1 MVVSVTSSIS
11 INDDT
16 KREFD
21 ELKPGDS
28 THDEF
33 VQELLA
39 AYRRDNGEIVDV
51 DSLVQEVTERTAANV
66 ELAAY
71 RGTKAAHKDH
81 G

>member
-1 MVVSVTSSIS
+1 MTSIS
-11 INDDT
+11 VNNDT

-21 ELKPGDS
+21 ELKPSDS

-33 VQELLA
+33 VQELLD
-39 AYRRDNGEIVDV
+39 AYRRDQGEIVNV
-51 DSLVQEVTERTAANV
+51 DELVEELTQRTATNV

-81 G
+81 GQE

>member
-1 MVVSVTSSIS
+1 MTSSIS

-21 ELKPGDS
+21 ELKPDDC
-28 THDEF
+28 THDDF
-33 VQELLA
+33 MQQLIA

-51 DSLVQEVTERTAANV
+51 DALVQEVTERTITNV

-81 G
+81 GPE

>member
-1 MVVSVTSSIS
+1 M
-11 INDDT
+11 
-16 KREFD
+16 
-21 ELKPGDS
+21 

-51 DSLVQEVTERTAANV
+51 DDLVDGIEKQVAANV

-71 RGTKAAHKDH
+71 RGVQDALGKDVKR
-81 G
+81 